1 MTNPI
6 DYEDL
11 GRAALVSIEKRLG
24 LTHVAYAKALQEK
37 LGGDSPHPVTVAQW
51 RSGAVKNPG
60 ASFLIAAG
68 ELLRERENIGLE
80 QVLAEEAR
88 KLEAR
93 NIPDDQEEERW
104 EDFMRRTLD
113 EWAAQGFNPST
124 RYTPK

>member
-6 DYEDL
+6 DYADL
-11 GRAALVSIEKRLG
+11 GRAALDSIEKRLG
-24 LTHVAYAKALQEK
+24 LTHVGYAKALQGK

-68 ELLRERENIGLE
+68 ELLREREDIGLD

-88 KLEAR
+88 KLAR
-93 NIPDDQEEERW
+93 NKPDDQEEERW

-113 EWAAQGFNPST
+113 EWAARGVRPAVP
-124 RYTPK
+124 RRD